1 MFFLRS
7 ALPVR
12 LAPHHA
18 PHRRAE
24 DTMKASIAGRVS
36 HTNLPKAKALLPV
49 FEAVVNAF
57 QAIEEPDAGPG
68 RHEIWI
74 VAERQGNLDDGKPGP
89 IESFVVRDTG
99 VGFTDANYHSFNTVD
114 SLYNAP

>member
-57 QAIEEPDAGPG
+57 QAIGATATGGSHFRDGAAGRQMMPRRGVQPRATTGRETPASASFSACTIACDA
-68 RHEIWI
+68 
-74 VAERQGNLDDGKPGP
+74 
-89 IESFVVRDTG
+89 
-99 VGFTDANYHSFNTVD
+99 
-114 SLYNAP
+114 